1 MVIGMTLCNRFMIC
15 GELQEVMINIFRT
28 HIKIKLSVST
38 NHQFFTVSQTIYN
51 KWSKTKC
58 DEILAIAPKLR
69 PKFDGMVYAEGREYY
84 RINKSDKP
92 SRLFISGNITPWGN
106 NIYYN
111 MAFFR
116 LSNDDND
123 AMSIELEGQ
132 WINKKEF
139 INVVSD
145 SPRLFNINIPQKTKE
160 NQIYKLLLS
169 YNPECKISDSI
180 VFSLGTQD
188 KFTIQSI
195 EERDKKIEEDMME
208 KLMLEYEI
216 MNSVYGG
223 KE

>member
-1 MVIGMTLCNRFMIC
+1 MTLCNRFMIC

-28 HIKIKLSVST
+28 HIKIKLSVSA

-116 LSNDDND
+116 LSNDNND

-132 WINKKEF
+132 WMDGNNF
-139 INVVSD
+139 LNVVDD
-145 SPRLFNINIPQKTKE
+145 SPRVFEINKPKQCKIG
-160 NQIYKLLLS
+160 QIYKLNIAFNQG
-169 YNPECKISDSI
+169 YMIQDGVVK
-180 VFSLGTQD
+180 SLEKCD
-188 KFTIQSI
+188 KFNVNYI
-195 EERDKKIEEDMME
+195 EKCDKAISKEQQD
-208 KLMLEYEI
+208 KLMLEQEI
-216 MNSVYGG
+216 ISNVYGR
-223 KE
+223 K

>member
-1 MVIGMTLCNRFMIC
+1 MTLCNRFMIC

-28 HIKIKLSVST
+28 HIKIKLSVSA

-116 LSNDDND
+116 LSNDNND

-132 WINKKEF
+132 WMDGKNF
-139 INVVSD
+139 LNVVDD
-145 SPRLFNINIPQKTKE
+145 SPRVFEINKPKQCQIG
-160 NQIYKLLLS
+160 QIYNLNIAFNQGYMIQDGVVK
-169 YNPECKISDSI
+169 
-180 VFSLGTQD
+180 SLEKCD
-188 KFTIQSI
+188 KFTVNYI
-195 EERDKKIEEDMME
+195 EKCDKTISKEQQD
-208 KLMLEYEI
+208 KLMLEQEI
-216 MNSVYGG
+216 MSSVYER
-223 KE
+223 K